1 MFPWTIRDFKVLPFF
16 HDKAKPMMDVTIAN
30 FETEVIAASMT
41 TPVLVDFWAPWCG
54 PCKSLGPVLE
64 KLETAY
70 AGRFKL
76 VKINSDDE
84 QQLAAAFGIRSIPT
98 CILLKGGQ
106 PVDGFMGALP
116 EGQVRQ
122 FLDKHVPGE
131 DELQAQAIA
140 DEAQEHLAAGDPHS
154 ARAALEQALAS
165 NPGNDDAR
173 FDLVKLLM
181 QDGELGQAA
190 ALLAP
195 ALSRIP
201 VPLRFEALQQ
211 WLNALEFVNTDPR
224 GQWPVARLDELIGQ
238 NKRDFESRFA
248 KARLLMTAGQWTEA
262 MDELLE
268 IIMRDKKWDEEAPR
282 KTYIAI
288 LELLSPPPRKPGSET
303 GKSSGGIE
311 LMGKAAVQEDPQAV
325 LVSSYRRKLSM
336 ALN

>member
-1 MFPWTIRDFKVLPFF
+1 MI
-16 HDKAKPMMDVTIAN
+16 DVTIAN
-30 FETEVIAASMT
+30 FETEVIAASMA

-64 KLETAY
+64 KLEVAY
-70 AGRFKL
+70 GGRFKL

-131 DELQAQAIA
+131 DELQAQAA
-140 DEAQEHLAAGDPHS
+140 AEEAQQHLEAGDAHS
-154 ARAALEQALAS
+154 ARAALEQALATD
-165 NPGNDDAR
+165 PGNDDAR
-173 FDLVKLLM
+173 FDLIKLLM
-181 QDGELGQAA
+181 QDGELAEAA

-195 ALSRIP
+195 AMARIP

-224 GQWPVARLDELIGQ
+224 GQWTLAQFDERIGQ
-238 NKRDFESRFA
+238 NKRDFETRFA
-248 KARLLMTAGQWTEA
+248 KARLLMVAGQWTES
-262 MDELLE
+262 MEELLE

-288 LELLSPPPRKPGSET
+288 LELLSPPPPKT
-303 GKSSGGIE
+303 GADAGKTAGGIE
-311 LMGKAAVQEDPQAV
+311 LMGKAAVQEDPQAA

>member
-1 MFPWTIRDFKVLPFF
+1 MI
-16 HDKAKPMMDVTIAN
+16 DVTLAN
-30 FETEVIAASMT
+30 FETEVIAASMA

-70 AGRFKL
+70 GGRFKL
-76 VKINSDDE
+76 VKINSDEE
-84 QQLAAAFGIRSIPT
+84 QQLAQAFGIRSIPT

-116 EGQVRQ
+116 EGQVKQ
-122 FLDKHVPGE
+122 FLDKHLPGE
-131 DELQAQAIA
+131 DELQAQAA
-140 DEAQEHLAAGDPHS
+140 AHEAQEHLAAGDAHS
-154 ARAALEQALAS
+154 ARAALEQALATD
-165 NPGNDDAR
+165 PANDDAR

-181 QDGELGQAA
+181 QGGELAEAA

-195 ALSRIP
+195 AMARIP

-211 WLNALEFVNTDPR
+211 WLNALEFVTTDAR
-224 GQWPVARLDELIGQ
+224 GQWTLDKFDELIGQ
-238 NKRDFESRFA
+238 NKRDFETRFA
-248 KARLLMTAGQWTEA
+248 KARLLMAAGQWTESMEA
-262 MDELLE
+262 LLE
-268 IIMRDKKWDEEAPR
+268 IIMRDKKWDDEAPR

-288 LELLSPPPRKPGSET
+288 LELLSPPAPKAGGDA
-303 GKSSGGIE
+303 GKTAGGIE
-311 LMGKAAVQEDPQAV
+311 LMGKAAVQEDPQAA